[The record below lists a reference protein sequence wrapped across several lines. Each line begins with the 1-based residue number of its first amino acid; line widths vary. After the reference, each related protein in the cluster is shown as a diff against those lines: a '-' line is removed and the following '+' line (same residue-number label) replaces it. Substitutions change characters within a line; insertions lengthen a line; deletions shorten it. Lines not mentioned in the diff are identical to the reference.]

1 LRLANVSP
9 LFLPAPGETVIARQE
24 SFPADPIAAVTHPD
38 PYPYYA
44 HLVAAAPLY
53 RDEALGLWVASSAAA
68 VTSALSDDTLCRV
81 RPPAEPV
88 PRALAGSPAG
98 EIFGRL
104 VRMTDGQDRCPL
116 KQAISSALMSV
127 EGLAAVQESRRWAGT
142 LSAEIL
148 SDTHPDAVS
157 RFAFELP
164 SYVVL
169 GLLGVPP
176 DRLAE
181 AARWTAAFASCF
193 SPGASSEQIDEGK
206 AAAGRILDLL
216 RSLPAGSTGLMAT
229 LLQEARRF
237 GRDDPDA
244 VVANAAGFLFQA
256 YEATA
261 GLIGNTLLALAR
273 HPGIA
278 AGGDLPGVVREV
290 QRYDP
295 SVQNTR
301 RFLAGA
307 GTIAGQDMK
316 EGDVILVVT
325 AAANRD
331 PAANPH
337 PDRFDP
343 ARPDRRLF
351 TFGAGP
357 HACPGQALAT
367 TIATAGVE
375 ALLRTGVDPEGLAET
390 VTYRRSG
397 NIRVP
402 VFGGDGSGAD

>member
-1 LRLANVSP
+1 MT
-9 LFLPAPGETVIARQE
+9 LPVPPSELSA
-24 SFPADPIAAVTHPD
+24 FPPDPIAAVTHPN

-44 HLVAAAPLY
+44 HLMAEAPLY

-68 VTSALSDDTLCRV
+68 VTGALSDDGLCRV
-81 RPPAEPV
+81 RPVAEPV
-88 PRALAGSPAG
+88 PQTLAGSPAG

-116 KQAISSALMSV
+116 KNAVSAALASVDGPAAAEKSSRWARFLADEIGPKTSPELISS
-127 EGLAAVQESRRWAGT
+127 
-142 LSAEIL
+142 
-148 SDTHPDAVS
+148 
-157 RFAFELP
+157 FAFELP
-164 SYVVL
+164 SYTVL
-169 GLLGVPP
+169 SLLGVPAE
-176 DRLAE
+176 RLAE
-181 AARWTAAFASCF
+181 AARWTADFALCF
-193 SPGASSEQIDEGK
+193 SPVASPEQIAEGK

-216 RSLPAGSTGLMAT
+216 RTLSTGLMAT

-237 GRDDPDA
+237 ERDDPDA

-273 HPGIA
+273 HPETA
-278 AGGDLPGVVREV
+278 QVDLRSVVQEV

-301 RFLAGA
+301 RFLARSGA
-307 GTIAGQDMK
+307 VAGQEME
-316 EGDVILVVT
+316 EGDVILVLL

-331 PAANPH
+331 PAANAQ

-343 ARPDRRLF
+343 ARQNRRLF

-357 HACPGQALAT
+357 HACPGEALAT

-375 ALLRTGVDPEGLAET
+375 AFLRSGVNPERLAEN

-397 NIRVP
+397 NIRIP
-402 VFGGDGSGAD
+402 LFGC

>member
-1 LRLANVSP
+1 MTPPVPSSELS
-9 LFLPAPGETVIARQE
+9 APD
-24 SFPADPIAAVTHPD
+24 FPPDPIAAVTHPD
-38 PYPYYA
+38 PYPFYT
-44 HLVAAAPLY
+44 HLVAEAPLY

-68 VTSALSDDTLCRV
+68 VTAALSDDGLCRV
-81 RPPAEPV
+81 RPVAEPV

-116 KQAISSALMSV
+116 KNAVSAALVSV
-127 EGLAAVQESRRWAGT
+127 DGPEATEVSGRWAHSLAVEIGPDVPPGA
-142 LSAEIL
+142 LSG
-148 SDTHPDAVS
+148 
-157 RFAFELP
+157 FAFELP

-169 GLLGVPP
+169 SLLGVPT

-181 AARWTAAFASCF
+181 AARWTADFALCF
-193 SPGASSEQIDEGK
+193 SPAASPEQIEEGK
-206 AAAGRILDLL
+206 VAAGRILDLL
-216 RSLPAGSTGLMAT
+216 RSLSRGLMAT

-237 GRDDPDA
+237 GREDQDA

-273 HPGIA
+273 HSGSA
-278 AGGDLPGVVREV
+278 AGSDLRSVVQEV

-301 RFLAGA
+301 RFLAASGVV
-307 GTIAGQDMK
+307 AGQEMQ
-316 EGDVILVVT
+316 EGDVILVVL

-331 PAANPH
+331 PAANPQ

-343 ARPDRRLF
+343 ARQDRRLF

-375 ALLRTGVDPEGLAET
+375 ALLRSGVKPGRLAEN
-390 VTYRRSG
+390 VTYRRSA
-397 NIRVP
+397 NIRIP
-402 VFGGDGSGAD
+402 LFGV

>member
-1 LRLANVSP
+1 MTSP
-9 LFLPAPGETVIARQE
+9 VPPSER
-24 SFPADPIAAVTHPD
+24 SFPPDPIAAVTHPD
-38 PYPYYA
+38 PYPFYA
-44 HLVAAAPLY
+44 HLVAEAPLY

-68 VTSALSDDTLCRV
+68 VTGALSDDGLCRV
-81 RPPAEPV
+81 RPAAEPV
-88 PRALAGSPAG
+88 PRALVGSPAG

-116 KQAISSALMSV
+116 KNAVSAALASV
-127 EGLAAVQESRRWAGT
+127 DGPAATEESRRWARA
-142 LSAEIL
+142 LAAEIGPEA
-148 SDTHPDAVS
+148 SPGAVS
-157 RFAFELP
+157 SFAFDLP

-169 GLLGVPP
+169 SLLGVPAE
-176 DRLAE
+176 RLAE
-181 AARWTAAFASCF
+181 AARWTAAFALCF
-193 SPGASSEQIDEGK
+193 SPIAGPEQIEEGK
-206 AAAGRILDLL
+206 VAAGWILDLL
-216 RSLPAGSTGLMAT
+216 RSLVTETTGLMAT

-237 GRDDPDA
+237 GRDDPDS

-261 GLIGNTLLALAR
+261 GLTGNTLLALAR
-273 HPGIA
+273 HPES
-278 AGGDLPGVVREV
+278 AGADDLHSVVKEV

-301 RFLAGA
+301 RFLAGP
-307 GTIAGQDMK
+307 GTVFGQEMK
-316 EGDVILVVT
+316 EGDVILVVL

-343 ARPDRRLF
+343 TRQDRRLF

-357 HACPGQALAT
+357 HACPGEALAT

-375 ALLRTGVDPEGLAET
+375 ALLHSGVNPERLAER
-390 VTYRRSG
+390 VAYRRSG
-397 NIRVP
+397 NIRIP
-402 VFGGDGSGAD
+402 LFGI